1 MSIVSNLLS
10 LEKCSKIFRNL
21 RWIKGIR
28 CPRCNSKEIVKRG
41 KYDAIFN
48 QYYCNNCGRWFNPKT
63 GTLFHN
69 SKLSLEKW
77 FFAILLTSFDSS
89 INKMAK
95 LLDVSYKTAMR
106 IQTKLEKGEYQK
118 KNSLVSQIR
127 EALLKEIPLREKKV
141 EKLLEKRLS

>member
-1 MSIVSNLLS
+1 
-10 LEKCSKIFRNL
+10 
-21 RWIKGIR
+21 
-28 CPRCNSKEIVKRG
+28 
-41 KYDAIFN
+41 
-48 QYYCNNCGRWFNPKT
+48 
-63 GTLFHN
+63 
-69 SKLSLEKW
+69 
-77 FFAILLTSFDSS
+77 
-89 INKMAK
+89 MAK